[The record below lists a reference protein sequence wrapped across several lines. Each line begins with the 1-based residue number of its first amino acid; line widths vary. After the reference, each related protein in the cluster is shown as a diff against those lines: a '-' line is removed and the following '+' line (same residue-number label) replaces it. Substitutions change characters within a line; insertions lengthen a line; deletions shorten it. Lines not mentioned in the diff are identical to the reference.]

1 MKNIK
6 IYAIVSVL
14 LIGSGLFTACETD
27 FENPNSPTENLVLKT
42 KGGLFALA
50 TGIRQYYSV
59 TALRQIIEA
68 SGITTR
74 ELGVTNTF
82 LNINELAKGGAELP
96 SESGGI
102 TNPWVALLR
111 AKGMAESLIE
121 GANTVEFTNQG
132 SKSGLIAYGKL
143 IKAMCLGYL
152 IQMFEQVPIDN
163 SADGAAQFSDRATVL
178 ANCIA
183 LLEEAKDV
191 ITTTPMSDDF
201 KSNVLWKDVILV
213 DQTISLNKIINAYLS
228 RYQLMAGN
236 YDASITAA
244 NAVLNDSDATRP
256 IWVYDANNQN
266 PIWNRTVN
274 SADLNPQTN
283 FGLLGAYVPEAGDG
297 RVDFYLGADAGFANA
312 DAGGQALS
320 EMLGFFSTSTSSIPI
335 YLPGEMLLIKAEAYA
350 RLNQLDDA
358 VTQLNLVRQKNDD
371 PFGVN
376 ANLPAWT
383 GDETSQ
389 SDILE
394 EIYKN
399 RSIELFLTG
408 LRFEDSKRFHPD
420 FVVPSAANTTNERNR
435 NFYPYPSIER
445 ENNPNTPTDPSI

>member
-1 MKNIK
+1 M
-6 IYAIVSVL
+6 
-14 LIGSGLFTACETD
+14 LIGSGLFTACDTE
-27 FENPNSPTENLVLKT
+27 FENPNNPTEDVVLGT

-59 TALRQIIEA
+59 SVLRQVIEA
-68 SGITTR
+68 PGITTR

-102 TNPWVALLR
+102 TNPWVNILR
-111 AKGMAESLIE
+111 AKGMAESLID
-121 GANTVEFTNQG
+121 GANTVELSAGT
-132 SKSGLIAYGKL
+132 KSGLLAYGNL
-143 IKAMCLGYL
+143 FKAMCLGSL
-152 IQMFEQVPIDN
+152 IEMFEQAPIN
-163 SADGAAQFSDRATVL
+163 NAADGAAQFSDRATVL
-178 ANCIA
+178 AECIS
-183 LLEEAKDV
+183 LLEDARDGLAA
-191 ITTTPMSDDF
+191 TPMSDEF
-201 KSNVLWKDVILV
+201 KSSVLWSD
-213 DQTISLNKIINAYLS
+213 LNLQKTINAFLS
-228 RYQLMAGN
+228 RYELMAGN
-236 YDASITAA
+236 YDESIAAA
-244 NAVLNDSDATRP
+244 NAVLTDSDTTNSM
-256 IWVYDANNQN
+256 WVYDANNQN

-283 FGLLGAYVPEAGDG
+283 FGLLGAYIPESGDG

-320 EMLGFFSTSTSSIPI
+320 EMLGFFATSTSSIPM
-335 YLPGEMLLIKAEAYA
+335 YLPGEMMLNKAEAYA
-350 RLNQLDDA
+350 RKNVLDEA

-371 PFGVN
+371 PLGVN

-383 GDETSQ
+383 GDENSK

-399 RSIELFLTG
+399 RCIELFLTG

-435 NFYPYPSIER
+435 NYYPYPSIER
-445 ENNPNTPTDPSI
+445 ENNPNTPADPSI

>member
-6 IYAIVSVL
+6 SYIIIGVM
-14 LIGSGLFTACETD
+14 LIGSGLFTACDTE
-27 FENPNSPTENLVLKT
+27 FENPNNPTEDVVLGT

-59 TALRQIIEA
+59 SVLRQVIEA
-68 SGITTR
+68 PGITTR

-102 TNPWVALLR
+102 TNPWVNILR
-111 AKGMAESLIE
+111 AKGMAESLID
-121 GANTVEFTNQG
+121 GANTVELSAGT
-132 SKSGLIAYGKL
+132 KSGLLAYGNL
-143 IKAMCLGYL
+143 FKAMCLGSL
-152 IQMFEQVPIDN
+152 IEMFEQAPIN
-163 SADGAAQFSDRATVL
+163 NAADGAAQFSDRATVL
-178 ANCIA
+178 AECIS
-183 LLEEAKDV
+183 LLEDARDGLEA
-191 ITTTPMSDDF
+191 TPMSDEF
-201 KSNVLWKDVILV
+201 KSSVLWSD
-213 DQTISLNKIINAYLS
+213 LNLQKTINAFLS
-228 RYQLMAGN
+228 RYELMAGN
-236 YDASITAA
+236 YDESIAAA
-244 NAVLNDSDATRP
+244 NAVLTDSDTTNSM
-256 IWVYDANNQN
+256 WVYDANNQN

-283 FGLLGAYVPEAGDG
+283 FGLLGAYIPESGDG

-320 EMLGFFSTSTSSIPI
+320 EMLGFFATSTSSIPM
-335 YLPGEMLLIKAEAYA
+335 YLPGEMMLNKAEAYA
-350 RLNQLDDA
+350 RKNVLDEA

-371 PFGVN
+371 PLGVN

-383 GDETSQ
+383 GDENSK

-399 RSIELFLTG
+399 RCIELFLTG

-435 NFYPYPSIER
+435 NYYPYPSIER
-445 ENNPNTPTDPSI
+445 ENNPNTPADPSI